1 MDGRLTAGLALGL
14 GLAAVSVAGEV
25 TVFPHPRAIESSPD
39 YRVEV
44 EGQEVFCYRDY
55 RLDTDFPPSLFD
67 MRVSP
72 QAYAIFDFTG
82 TVRVRVTVLSDLI
95 NSLDALE
102 IRPLTAGIRARV
114 AERTVEFVLDRPG
127 DVTVDPQGTGL
138 CVLHLFTNAP
148 ETDVPSP
155 TDPDVI
161 YFGPGVH
168 DIDDLELRSGHTLY
182 LAGGAVLRPC
192 PSTLRRPDPE
202 SHYTGRT
209 YHAAVFGIRA
219 TGSGVRIRGRGV
231 ISGERGLP
239 AGRRFGLLQGSVMT
253 DLRMEG
259 VVFARA
265 TGWTVLLYDCRGSRL
280 DRVRVLGYFTNS
292 DGICLHSCRNVTV
305 RDCFVHTADDC
316 YEVKSKGRGLVFEQS
331 QAWCDAGTAM
341 GVTHEVD
348 GLRAD
353 HVARPEIRL
362 MDPSGEGLVRD
373 IAFRNLTINGGA
385 VEASCLTIEGSVS
398 GVSLEGEAVRP

>member
-161 YFGPGVH
+161 YCMTSTTWSCVRATPCTW
-168 DIDDLELRSGHTLY
+168 R
-182 LAGGAVLRPC
+182 AVRCSDRARRPC
-192 PSTLRRPDPE
+192 
-202 SHYTGRT
+202 
-209 YHAAVFGIRA
+209 
-219 TGSGVRIRGRGV
+219 GVRIRSLTTRGAPTTPRCSV
-231 ISGERGLP
+231 
-239 AGRRFGLLQGSVMT
+239 FGP
-253 DLRMEG
+253 
-259 VVFARA
+259 
-265 TGWTVLLYDCRGSRL
+265 
-280 DRVRVLGYFTNS
+280 RVRV
-292 DGICLHSCRNVTV
+292 
-305 RDCFVHTADDC
+305 
-316 YEVKSKGRGLVFEQS
+316 
-331 QAWCDAGTAM
+331 
-341 GVTHEVD
+341 
-348 GLRAD
+348 
-353 HVARPEIRL
+353 
-362 MDPSGEGLVRD
+362 SGS
-373 IAFRNLTINGGA
+373 A
-385 VEASCLTIEGSVS
+385 VV
-398 GVSLEGEAVRP
+398 V